1 MALPTVIQEIVRL
14 IGHSKT
20 MLLVQHFG
28 GQEIRV
34 PKGEGSDTWAALAE
48 VIGYE
53 ATTRLCR
60 EFGGGEPI
68 YIALCAK
75 AVRDERNR
83 RIVTRYDSL
92 LREGHSSGGAV
103 SVLVREFAPISYR
116 WIEKIVNSP
125 LPEPTELR
133 MQAQLF

>member
-1 MALPTVIQEIVRL
+1 
-14 IGHSKT
+14 
-20 MLLVQHFG
+20 
-28 GQEIRV
+28 
-34 PKGEGSDTWAALAE
+34 GSDTWAALAE
-48 VIGYE
+48 VIGTG
-53 ATTRLCR
+53 ATARLCA
-60 EFGGGEPI
+60 EFGGGEPV

-83 RIVTRYDSL
+83 RIVERYDAL
-92 LREGHSSGGAV
+92 LAAGHSSGGAV

-125 LPEPTELR
+125 LAAPTELR